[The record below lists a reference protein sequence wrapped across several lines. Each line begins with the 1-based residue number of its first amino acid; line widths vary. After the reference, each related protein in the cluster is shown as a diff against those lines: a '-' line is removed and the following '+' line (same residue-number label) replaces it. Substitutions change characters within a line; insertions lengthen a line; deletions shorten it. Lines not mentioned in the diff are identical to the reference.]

1 MPKIK
6 MSKTKQMTLD
16 RNGENESVLK
26 YQSPSPSPSILHV
39 HFHLSFFFDIF
50 ISASFLSIFSHH
62 TLSLGTTLLRLDIET
77 QHLVFVIIQ
86 MKKHTYQTLLLLRI
100 SYQMC
105 SAMEDTFS
113 YIASRQ
119 NKTRNLKLSF
129 TIMSTSTTSVH
140 LDNLTMN
147 KQHLLD
153 LSHILTLKHFP

>member
-1 MPKIK
+1 
-6 MSKTKQMTLD
+6 
-16 RNGENESVLK
+16 
-26 YQSPSPSPSILHV
+26 
-39 HFHLSFFFDIF
+39 
-50 ISASFLSIFSHH
+50 
-62 TLSLGTTLLRLDIET
+62 
-77 QHLVFVIIQ
+77 